1 MADADV
7 SITAGAGTKID
18 TRTVGAGTD
27 EHRQVVV
34 VGDPSTAANVGA
46 VSAAGALKVD
56 GSAVTQPV
64 SLVSV
69 PTVTEKQDQP
79 AATAATW
86 TSATSANTAV
96 TVTTTGYGTANV
108 FIVVPSTT
116 TAGVITIE
124 VSNDGGTTYVPAGAV
139 RVDNGLQ
146 ESVITL
152 AQTPGIA
159 LNRMYAVSVDAMTQV
174 RARLST
180 VITGAGNVVV
190 TVSTVAGGIE
200 PFVAQRSRK
209 APTYRAFYR
218 TATRPYN
225 LDFTFTA
232 NTRKQ
237 YATIHHAAT
246 ATKTVR
252 LRRARVWVYAVATAA
267 VDLRVDLVRI
277 TAAPATG
284 NPAITPTPADTGDAV
299 AEATCLALP
308 TTAGTEGALFS
319 SLPVSIGITGAAPT
333 TSPPPVTPSIDLL
346 AASTYDDEAKPPTI
360 RAGVLE
366 GWAIVLD
373 ANTAARVIA
382 HAEIE
387 FTEEAP

>member
-1 MADADV
+1 MTLTPGRVNQGLPGPNGSPWPV
-7 SITAGAGTKID
+7 SIPA
-18 TRTVGAGTD
+18 
-27 EHRQVVV
+27 
-34 VGDPSTAANVGA
+34 P
-46 VSAAGALKVD
+46 
-56 GSAVTQPV
+56 
-64 SLVSV
+64 
-69 PTVTEKQDQP
+69 PTITEKQDQP
-79 AATAATW
+79 AASTSGNW
-86 TSATSANTAV
+86 TSATALNTAV

-108 FIVVPSTT
+108 FITVPTT
-116 TAGVITIE
+116 VTAGVITIE
-124 VSNDGGTTYVPAGAV
+124 VSNDGGTTYVPGGAI
-139 RVDNGLQ
+139 RVDNGYQ
-146 ESVITL
+146 ESAVAL
-152 AQTPGIA
+152 AYAPGING
-159 LNRMYAVSVDAMTQV
+159 NRMYAVSVDAMTHV

-180 VITGAGNVVV
+180 VITGTGNVTV
-190 TVSTVAGGIE
+190 TVSSVAGGIE

-209 APTYRAFYR
+209 VPTYRAFYR
-218 TATRPYN
+218 TTTRPYN

-237 YATIHHAAT
+237 YATIHHAA
-246 ATKTVR
+246 AAVKTVR

-333 TSPPPVTPSIDLL
+333 ASPPPVTPPIDLL
-346 AASTYDDEAKPPTI
+346 EKGAYDDEAKMPTI

-366 GWAIVLD
+366 GWSVVLD

-382 HAEIE
+382 HVEIE